1 MKLKIMILAAGGV
14 FAHFVAQ
21 SQTAQTP
28 TPPPAASGTV
38 RIENQ
43 NNNAVNQNQATLPSG
58 VQRMEG
64 VSPAIQNRLQ
74 ARTAAG
80 QTNAAAA
87 NGQFMATNG
96 FAGTNSGFRT
106 NTPGWT
112 PTGRVETTNRMF
124 GSNFN
129 NGSFSNQTGI
139 AFQDRGMTATDQTL
153 LVQVRQTVLARL
165 QPLGAWSPA
174 VHFQINNGV
183 VTLLGV
189 VTTIQIS
196 QQIETTVTQV
206 PGVVRVINR
215 LAVGNTGTGPVPTV
229 QTNAPAF

>member
-1 MKLKIMILAAGGV
+1 
-14 FAHFVAQ
+14 
-21 SQTAQTP
+21 
-28 TPPPAASGTV
+28 
-38 RIENQ
+38 R
-43 NNNAVNQNQATLPSG
+43 
-58 VQRMEG
+58 
-64 VSPAIQNRLQ
+64 
-74 ARTAAG
+74 
-80 QTNAAAA
+80 
-87 NGQFMATNG
+87 
-96 FAGTNSGFRT
+96 TNSGFRT
-106 NTPGWT
+106 STPGWT

-139 AFQDRGMTATDQTL
+139 AFQDRGVTATDQTL

-206 PGVVRVINR
+206 PGVVR
-215 LAVGNTGTGPVPTV
+215 
-229 QTNAPAF
+229 